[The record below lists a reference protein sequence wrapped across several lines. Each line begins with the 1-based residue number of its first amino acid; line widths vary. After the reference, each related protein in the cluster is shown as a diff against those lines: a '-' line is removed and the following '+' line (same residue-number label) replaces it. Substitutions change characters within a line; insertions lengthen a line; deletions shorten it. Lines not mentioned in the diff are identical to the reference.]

1 MSEPYVVGTS
11 TIETPATEIW
21 KRSVEAIQSTAR
33 TVLRDVAESQ
43 RIYRGNKLALV
54 IAATPDGAAVPG
66 TTMSKEQAVAYAAMI
81 AAVATFMATEIATDF
96 TIEDGLYAMWPP
108 PTVTG

>member
-11 TIETPATEIW
+11 TIETPPAEIW

-33 TVLRDVAESQ
+33 IILRDVAESQ
-43 RIYRGNKLALV
+43 RIYRGNKWALV
-54 IAATPDGAAVPG
+54 IAATPDGAAVTG
-66 TTMSKEQAVAYAAMI
+66 TMSKEQAVAYAAMI
-81 AAVATFMATEIATDF
+81 AAVETFMATEIATDF